1 MIRDCPNK
9 RTLLIREIG
18 EYSSAS
24 DSEET
29 HHTMFATDHAAPKDI
44 HVAPGD
50 ADRYKSLVA
59 QRVLST

>member
-9 RTLLIREIG
+9 RTLLICDHG

-24 DSEET
+24 DSKET
-29 HHTMFATDHAAPKDI
+29 HHTMFATDNAAPEDV

-50 ADRYKSLVA
+50 ADRY
-59 QRVLST
+59 